1 MSGAP
6 RASSRPAGAGTAR
19 RPRVVIA
26 ARLFPPEPA
35 AAAYR
40 LGALARALV
49 EQGAGVTALTTR
61 PPAAVGSH
69 TWTEPGVRVSR
80 WPVLRD
86 SAGAV
91 RGYLQFASYD
101 GPLLLRLLLT
111 RRPDVVVVE
120 PPPTT
125 GTVVRLVC
133 GLRRVPYVYYAAD
146 VSSTAAAG
154 IGVPGPVVRVLRA
167 VERWVLRGAA
177 GVLAVSPGVCSQVEQ
192 LGVPAARVTMVGT
205 GVDTDQ
211 FTPGSA
217 TPGQFT
223 PGSATREHHTGRT
236 LVYAGTMSEIQGAE
250 VFVRAFARVATDH
263 PGSILVMLGGGA
275 EEPAL
280 RQLAERLC
288 PGRVRF
294 EGLVSAD
301 RVAQELRTAAAGLAS
316 VRPARGYDFAFA
328 TKMFV
333 STACGTP
340 VVYAGVG
347 PGRRLVDE
355 HDLGWTADWDVDQ
368 VAEALRRALGA
379 PRDEA
384 RRQRLA
390 DWTRAHASLSQ
401 VGARAA
407 ERVLVCAARAA
418 QPRVR

>member
-1 MSGAP
+1 MSPASGAS
-6 RASSRPAGAGTAR
+6 RRPAGAGTAR
-19 RPRVVIA
+19 RSRVVIA

-49 EQGAGVTALTTR
+49 EQGAHVTALTTR
-61 PPAAVGSH
+61 PPAAAGSH

-111 RRPDVVVVE
+111 RRPDVVVAE

-211 FTPGSA
+211 FTPDPA
-217 TPGQFT
+217 AP
-223 PGSATREHHTGRT
+223 EHHTGRT
-236 LVYAGTMSEIQGAE
+236 LVYAGTMSEIQGVE

-263 PGSILVMLGGGA
+263 PDSTLVMLGGGA

-294 EGLVSAD
+294 KGLVSAD

-347 PGRRLVDE
+347 PGRSLVAE

-368 VAEALRRALGA
+368 VAEALRHALDA

-407 ERVLVCAARAA
+407 ERVLVCAAQAA